1 MVFKSICALVLC
13 TNVASALEGLI
24 PVNSFLQQQN
34 PFTRWHISH
43 VKKVFFSHQSW
54 PFWPHLNFISPW
66 SRGRSADRGPGM
78 FRGLFCLDLTM
89 LYKQHVWKH
98 DELDDPDRAPLKEVL
113 GGQYNYREGG
123 RQVLRQGAKGRRRN
137 RKWQCSKDPC
147 AQKVSGGRTDP
158 SPKYRWKVHG

>member
-1 MVFKSICALVLC
+1 MTKLLKCFLLVFPKIAFDRMKGYSLNPKITTLFQSNVCCA
-13 TNVASALEGLI
+13 
-24 PVNSFLQQQN
+24 
-34 PFTRWHISH
+34 H
-43 VKKVFFSHQSW
+43 
-54 PFWPHLNFISPW
+54 
-66 SRGRSADRGPGM
+66 
-78 FRGLFCLDLTM
+78 
-89 LYKQHVWKH
+89 
-98 DELDDPDRAPLKEVL
+98 DPDRAPLKEVL